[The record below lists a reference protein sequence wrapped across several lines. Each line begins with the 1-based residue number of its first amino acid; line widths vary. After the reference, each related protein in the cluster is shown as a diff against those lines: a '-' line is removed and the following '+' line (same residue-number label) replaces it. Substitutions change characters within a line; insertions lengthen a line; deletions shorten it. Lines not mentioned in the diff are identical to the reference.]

1 MPDMENEELA
11 LRYQQGDPAA
21 LALLW
26 DGVER
31 FVGQWAGR
39 FAASLSP
46 ERGVTA
52 EDLKQTGFIAVA
64 DAAERYDMNGGANF
78 ITFLGYYLTKHF
90 RQAAGLHVRHPD
102 PLNDSRTAR
111 LEILLDAD
119 DEESDTLG
127 NVTPDDRVDVDA
139 AVVDSIYQEQLHD
152 ALTGAMNDLPP
163 VERDVL
169 ERRYYRAEGRKKIAS
184 SLGLPDVA
192 TVTRR
197 EQSALDHLARGTHRW
212 ALEAFLYDE
221 TDPYHGVSY
230 GAYARSGAS
239 SVENTVFRR
248 DWLRRKW
255 KREAG
260 SL

>member
-1 MPDMENEELA
+1 MENEELA
-11 LRYQQGDPAA
+11 LRYQQGQTEVIGA
-21 LALLW
+21 LW

-31 FVGQWAGR
+31 FVGQQAGR
-39 FAASLSP
+39 FAASLPP
-46 ERGVTA
+46 ERGVTE

-64 DAAERYDMNGGANF
+64 EAAERYDADAGANF
-78 ITFLGYYLTKHF
+78 ITFLGYYLKKHF
-90 RQAAGLHVRHPD
+90 QQAAGYRHPD
-102 PLNDSRTAR
+102 PLIDSRTTR
-111 LEILLDAD
+111 LDILLDAD

-127 NVTPDDRVDVDA
+127 DVTPDERVNVDA
-139 AVVDSIYQEQLHD
+139 AVVDVIYQEQLHD

-169 ERRYYRAEGRKKIAS
+169 ERKYFRAEERAEIAA
-184 SLGLPDVA
+184 SLALPNVA
-192 TVTRR
+192 AVTRR
-197 EQSALDHLARGTHRW
+197 ERSGLGHLACGPHGRK
-212 ALEAFLYDE
+212 LEAFLYDE

-230 GAYARSGAS
+230 GAFSRSGAS

-248 DWLRRKW
+248 ERLRRKW